1 MHIPYYMEFGDFIV
15 CPLYLLHKIRND
27 PNHLATG
34 VHDMISDTPHEA
46 GSPSPIYQ
54 GNMML
59 CQQITQPTGSL
70 KIFDVDLIA

>member
-46 GSPSPIYQ
+46 GSPPHIP
-54 GNMML
+54 G
-59 CQQITQPTGSL
+59 
-70 KIFDVDLIA
+70 